1 MSQQLV
7 PDDRTG
13 TSRLGLTEQQRDFYG
28 TFGALRL
35 PGLMAD
41 EIEAISEAFDSVFAS
56 EPEGLIESHEKVHFG
71 DRRLILMDMIERHE
85 TLLALRDDPR
95 ITSVVHDVMGPDAV
109 YLGSDGNIMWC
120 ETDWHCDIF
129 KAPIERRHLK
139 VFLYLEHLDGTSG
152 ALRIV
157 PGTSHY
163 QTDFASSLR
172 AMSLRPGGV
181 SERFGI
187 DPRDLPS
194 WALENEPGDVLL
206 GDYRNIHA
214 AFGAVGTARRVIT
227 LNYGE
232 HQIDDSDIV
241 ADLMAHSRTASRLA
255 EDGS

>member
-1 MSQQLV
+1 MSQQLA
-7 PDDRTG
+7 PDDRSEA
-13 TSRLGLTEQQRDFYG
+13 SRLGLTEQQCNFYR

-35 PGLMAD
+35 PGLLAD
-41 EIEAISEAFDSVFAS
+41 EIDAISEAFDSVFS
-56 EPEGLIESHEKVHFG
+56 SDPEGLIESHEKIHFG
-71 DRRLILMDMIERHE
+71 DRRLILMEMIERHD
-85 TLLALRDDPR
+85 TLRALRDDPR
-95 ITSVVHDVMGPDAV
+95 ITSVVHDVMGPNAV

-129 KAPIERRHLK
+129 KAPIDRRHLK
-139 VFLYLEHLDGTSG
+139 VFLYLEPLDAASG

-163 QTDFASSLR
+163 ETDFATGLR

-181 SERFGI
+181 RERFGV

-194 WALENEPGDVLL
+194 WAIENQPGDVLL

-214 AFGAVGTARRVIT
+214 AFGAVGRARRVIT

-232 HQIDDSDIV
+232 EQLEESDITADVV
-241 ADLMAHSRTASRLA
+241 AHMGGQPDL
-255 EDGS
+255 